1 MNKAI
6 KIRAE
11 IKDIDKQE
19 NNMINKW
26 ADSLIRKKMEDTND
40 RNQEWNNEIT
50 DVANTKRIVQE
61 YYEQLCV

>member
-26 ADSLIRKKMEDTND
+26 ADSLIRKKTEDTND
-40 RNQEWNNEIT
+40 QNQEWNNEIT

>member
-26 ADSLIRKKMEDTND
+26 ADSLIRKKTEDTND